1 MPNKWLGGI
10 DFISTAHDHE
20 PPDFRSTWRPFLK
33 NNNKKRFLTLQSD
46 LVRAVGVAS
55 RDYDPTQ
62 PLGPSSPDPTPFWWL
77 LVHLEMLI
85 LAPTAQH
92 DRDGDS
98 IAKTIT
104 ERIEAFRRG
113 DIKSLY
119 DAAMQISS
127 WSKPTHVQIAR
138 EIVLPRLWPT
148 LTTSARQSN
157 D

>member
-1 MPNKWLGGI
+1 
-10 DFISTAHDHE
+10 
-20 PPDFRSTWRPFLK
+20 
-33 NNNKKRFLTLQSD
+33 
-46 LVRAVGVAS
+46 
-55 RDYDPTQ
+55 
-62 PLGPSSPDPTPFWWL
+62 
-77 LVHLEMLI
+77 MLI

-127 WSKPTHVQIAR
+127 WSKPTPRPNRSGNRPAQAAADVDNLRSAIKLLEDDNGMAVANDNNIGSVEKLYPHPMPSR
-138 EIVLPRLWPT
+138 NLPDPST
-148 LTTSARQSN
+148 GIF
-157 D
+157 